1 MSNWEKVININQVAE
16 IRSRT
21 INYLGVG
28 AINKIDDIA
37 AALKNMG
44 VSKIIAVTGKQAYKT
59 TGAWDYVTKACEKND
74 IPYTLYNKI
83 TPNPTVHQVNEAA
96 KQALDFGAN
105 AVIAIGGGSSIDSA
119 KYVAMLINNPGKTC
133 LDLFDLN
140 ATPEDAAPIVTIN
153 LTHGTGSGVDRGA
166 VINLPEAEYKL
177 AILYESFYPLY
188 SIDDPALMTG
198 LPADQTIYV
207 TLDALNHAI
216 EASTSIL
223 ANPYSI
229 MMAKEAVRLIAKY
242 LPLVKQNP
250 EDLTAR
256 YYLTYASMIAGIGID
271 HSVCHITHAL
281 EHTLSG
287 IEPELAHGYGCALL
301 LPAVLKQLYPTSCR
315 TLAEVLSPIVP
326 GLTGVPEETEK
337 VCAGIKNW
345 LSEMGIVTG
354 LSRLGFTEKDLNK
367 LTDLSFNTPSSGML
381 LSLAPVQA
389 SKDMVRKIY
398 SDSL

>member
-1 MSNWEKVININQVAE
+1 MSNWEKGININQVAE

-28 AINKIDDIA
+28 AINKIDDIV
-37 AALKNMG
+37 AALKNKG
-44 VSKIIAVTGKQAYKT
+44 VSKIIAVTGKQAYKS

-74 IPYTLYNKI
+74 ILYTSYNGI
-83 TPNPTVHQVNEAA
+83 TPNPTVHQVDEAA
-96 KQALDFGAN
+96 RQALDFGAK
-105 AVIAIGGGSSIDSA
+105 AVIAIGGGSSIDAA

-140 ATPEDAAPIVTIN
+140 SIPKDAVPIVTID
-153 LTHGTGSGVDRGA
+153 LTHGTGSAVDRGA
-166 VINLPEAEYKL
+166 VINIPEAEYKL

-216 EASTSIL
+216 ETSTTIL
-223 ANPYSI
+223 ANPYTI
-229 MMAKEAVRLIAKY
+229 MMAKETVRLIAKY

-256 YYLTYASMIAGIGID
+256 YYLTYASMIAGIGLD
-271 HSVCHITHAL
+271 HSVSHITHAL

-287 IEPELAHGYGCALL
+287 IKPEIAHGNGCALL
-301 LPAVLKQLYPTSCR
+301 LPAVLKQIYPAAYR

-326 GLTGVPEETEK
+326 GLAGVPEETEK

-345 LSEMGIVTG
+345 LGEMGIVMG
-354 LSRLGFTEKDLNK
+354 ISRLGFTEKDLDK